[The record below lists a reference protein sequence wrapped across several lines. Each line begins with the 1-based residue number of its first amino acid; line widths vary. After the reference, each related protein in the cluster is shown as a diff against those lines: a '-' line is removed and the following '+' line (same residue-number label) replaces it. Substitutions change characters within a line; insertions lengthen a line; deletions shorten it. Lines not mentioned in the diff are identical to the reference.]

1 MSKKHYVIWK
11 GRKTGV
17 FGVWSE
23 VKTNIDGLSDAQY
36 MGFPSLEEAQQA
48 FESPYTNAL
57 MKRSLAKTSQGNTS
71 LSSKTAPSKK
81 YSKTAAPVV
90 SANIQIY
97 CDGACSPNP
106 GKSGTGIAVYEKQSG
121 GTENELTQLWYGLY
135 EAYGTNNTAEL
146 HGLIEAFK
154 LAQKYIE
161 QGEKVQILS
170 DSKYSI
176 DCITKWARGWKAK
189 GWTRGKGEEVK
200 NLALVKISFNLY
212 EKLKANLT
220 ISHVKAHANIE
231 GNELADRMAVLAR
244 STRESTMVLYRKELN
259 ITEIL
264 AMTSG

>member
-17 FGVWSE
+17 FSVWSE

-48 FESPYTNAL
+48 FQSIYTKAL
-57 MKRSLAKTSQGNTS
+57 MKRSLAKNSQGNAPAYTKKSPAQRTS
-71 LSSKTAPSKK
+71 KI
-81 YSKTAAPVV
+81 AAPVAT
-90 SANIQIY
+90 ANIQIY

-106 GKSGTGIAVYEKQSG
+106 GKSGTGIAVYEKQAD
-121 GTENELTQLWYGLY
+121 GTKNELTQLWYGLY
-135 EAYGTNNTAEL
+135 EANGTNNTAEL
-146 HGLIEAFK
+146 NGLIESFK
-154 LAQKYIE
+154 LAQNYIA
-161 QGEKVQILS
+161 QGENVQILS

-189 GWTRGKGEEVK
+189 GWKRGKGEEVK
-200 NLALVKISFNLY
+200 NLELVKISYNLY

-220 ISHVKAHANIE
+220 IDHVKAHANIE

-244 STRESTMVLYRKELN
+244 TTRESKMVPYRNEIN
-259 ITEIL
+259 ITQIL
-264 AMTSG
+264 AMASG